1 MREFHFLLL
10 PRFSFMGFASAIEPL
25 RVANRF
31 RPGSYRWSTL
41 SLDGGPVVASN
52 EMSLNVDGKFS
63 DAKFAD
69 ASGDVLF
76 VVAGFNPLD
85 HATAGLAAWL
95 RQLDRRGVVLGAIDT
110 GAFLLAEAGL
120 LQSHKVTVHWEAL
133 AAFKERYP
141 QLAVSSE
148 LFEIAG
154 KRLSCAG
161 GTAGIDMT
169 LALIARDYGRE
180 MTATISE
187 QFVLGRIRSQSDQQ
201 RLALTTRYGVH
212 NASVIQGIR
221 RMQSNL
227 EEPLSSDELANG
239 VGLSRRQM
247 ERLFRA
253 HLGTTPAHFY
263 LRLRLERA
271 HELIEQSDMSILA
284 IGIACGFKSAS
295 HLSRAYRAQF
305 GASPQSSRALV
316 KRR

>member
-31 RPGSYRWSTL
+31 RPGSYRWSIL

-63 DAKFAD
+63 GASYTDAAT
-69 ASGDVLF
+69 DVLF

-85 HATAGLAAWL
+85 HVNAELSAWL
-95 RQLDRRGVVLGAIDT
+95 RQLDRQGVALGAIDT

-120 LQSHKVTVHWEAL
+120 LQNHKVTVHWEAL

-141 QLAVSSE
+141 KLAVSSE

-169 LALIARDYGRE
+169 LALIAKDHGRE

-201 RLALTTRYGVH
+201 RLELTTRYGVH

-221 RMQSNL
+221 LMQSNSGKMPLQRLRKRSL
-227 EEPLSSDELANG
+227 EQRKHRSPSLRRQRKEQKTQTERKLKVAQQLLDLQSRKTSRHQWLA
-239 VGLSRRQM
+239 SRRPK
-247 ERLFRA
+247 
-253 HLGTTPAHFY
+253 T
-263 LRLRLERA
+263 
-271 HELIEQSDMSILA
+271 
-284 IGIACGFKSAS
+284 SA
-295 HLSRAYRAQF
+295 
-305 GASPQSSRALV
+305 
-316 KRR
+316 